1 MDRLIVDPHW
11 AGIATPFVLQA
22 ALAAVHTGQF
32 DWKTMGGRHH
42 WGLKASGN
50 DWSLAA
56 EPVNQ
61 EEFDDDSGPG
71 GGNSDDEVKQGKPAK
86 KENAKKKNAKVE
98 KKGIA
103 KVVKAKAVKGSCS
116 K

>member
-1 MDRLIVDPHW
+1 MVKLIVDAQW
-11 AGIATPFVLQA
+11 SGIATAFVLQT
-22 ALAAVHTGQF
+22 ALWAVHTGQF
-32 DWKTMGGRHH
+32 DWEAMIGRHH
-42 WGLKASGN
+42 WGLEARGN
-50 DWSLAA
+50 DWELAGEA
-56 EPVNQ
+56 LDQ

-71 GGNSDDEVKQGKPAK
+71 GGNSDDEVKRGKPAT